1 MTILIIGAMDRE
13 IDALSASFG
22 AHPDEKGI
30 LTASAGGKSIV
41 IAASGIGKVN
51 AAITTQRLIDL
62 YSPDYIINTGI
73 AGGIASDITI
83 CETVIASKLT
93 YHDFHPLELFDRYP
107 PYSTFFPCDDKLIS
121 LAEKACESF
130 DIKHRV
136 GIVVSGDCFVNGN
149 ELKADIYERF
159 SAACTEMEGAA
170 IAHTCMINKVPF
182 AVICTISDFADDNAQ
197 IVNDFE
203 KTAAATAAKITEYI
217 INNI

>member
-22 AHPDEKGI
+22 AHPDEKSI
-30 LTASAGGKSIV
+30 LTASVDGKTIV
-41 IAASGIGKVN
+41 IASSGIGKVN
-51 AAITTQRLIDL
+51 AAITTQRLIDI

-73 AGGIASDITI
+73 AGGIASGISI

-121 LAEKACESF
+121 LAEKACET
-130 DIKHRV
+130 INVKHRV
-136 GIVVSGDCFVNGN
+136 GVVVSGDCFVNDN
-149 ELKADIYERF
+149 AQKADISARF
-159 SAACTEMEGAA
+159 AAECTEMEGAA

-182 AVICTISDFADDNAQ
+182 AVIRTISDFADDDAQ